1 MDKMSAMKKDMG
13 QGRAAIKTGQD
24 AALNKLGIKR

>member
-1 MDKMSAMKKDMG
+1 MDKLAAMDKDME
-13 QGRAAIKTGQD
+13 QGRAAMKAGQD